1 MEQLVLDVGSISGRF
16 GEKFP
21 STKCRN
27 SDTATNNETGN
38 IIDHAKTMSNRQ
50 MKKLRKQQLSLH
62 GIEGLV
68 PVPFSSESEMTQSS
82 LFVIDGT
89 IAYLKCRTY
98 AVLGSP
104 PSSTDA
110 STENESKYYG
120 TGKQKAEEK
129 AADKEVE
136 CGDAQPPIVIDD
148 NHLLVMAKIANA
160 DVHPSYWDRNKLLF
174 RLLSNYV
181 PPCLTFFGSQTY
193 GCVTSGENEKAMTN
207 NN

>member
-16 GEKFP
+16 KEKFP

-62 GIEGLV
+62 GIEDLV
-68 PVPFSSESEMTQSS
+68 PVPFPSESEMTQSS
-82 LFVIDGT
+82 LFVINGT

-98 AVLGSP
+98 AVLGLP

-120 TGKQKAEEK
+120 TGKK
-129 AADKEVE
+129 
-136 CGDAQPPIVIDD
+136 G
-148 NHLLVMAKIANA
+148 
-160 DVHPSYWDRNKLLF
+160 
-174 RLLSNYV
+174 
-181 PPCLTFFGSQTY
+181 
-193 GCVTSGENEKAMTN
+193 
-207 NN
+207 

>member
-1 MEQLVLDVGSISGRF
+1 
-16 GEKFP
+16 
-21 STKCRN
+21 
-27 SDTATNNETGN
+27 
-38 IIDHAKTMSNRQ
+38 
-50 MKKLRKQQLSLH
+50 
-62 GIEGLV
+62 LV
-68 PVPFSSESEMTQSS
+68 PIPFSSESEMTQSS

-136 CGDAQPPIVIDD
+136 CGNAQPPIVIDD
-148 NHLLVMAKIANA
+148 NHLLVIAEIA
-160 DVHPSYWDRNKLLF
+160 DASVHPSYWDRNKLLF
-174 RLLSNYV
+174 SPLSNDVLPY
-181 PPCLTFFGSQTY
+181 LTFFGSLTFGY
-193 GCVTSGENEKAMTN
+193 VTSGENENAMTN

>member
-1 MEQLVLDVGSISGRF
+1 
-16 GEKFP
+16 
-21 STKCRN
+21 
-27 SDTATNNETGN
+27 
-38 IIDHAKTMSNRQ
+38 
-50 MKKLRKQQLSLH
+50 
-62 GIEGLV
+62 
-68 PVPFSSESEMTQSS
+68 MTQSS

-136 CGDAQPPIVIDD
+136 CGYVHPPIVIDD
-148 NHLLVMAKIANA
+148 NHLFVMAETDAY
-160 DVHPSYWDRNKLLF
+160 VHPSYWDRNKLLF
-174 RLLSNYV
+174 RPLSNDV
-181 PPCLTFFGSQTY
+181 PPYLTFFGSQTFGY
-193 GCVTSGENEKAMTN
+193 VTSGENENAMTN